1 MFGMAIG
8 ERQIAT
14 LRVPVGRNIPPNSGI
29 APELGV
35 RHSERAIKYLVLE
48 DVNENPSLDRVWIF
62 NGGEF
67 FETWVGP
74 TQGIQFR
81 RAVNA
86 EAHIVAARAG
96 LRKLDPGEGRDGGA
110 VGRTMVN
117 SQSTVVREKQ
127 TILDAG
133 RIHIINIIGA
143 PGGSRYGRA
152 APQEGDRVVRWQKI
166 LVVHGVKM
174 PTSLQLFHVIQTG
187 NGHGF

>member
-1 MFGMAIG
+1 MFGMAIC

-29 APELGV
+29 TPELRV
-35 RHSERAIKYLVLE
+35 RHSKRGIKNLILE
-48 DVNENPSLDRVWIF
+48 DVNKNPGFDRIRIF

-74 TQGIQFR
+74 TVRIQFR

-86 EAHIVAARAG
+86 EAHIVAAPAELG
-96 LRKLDPGEGRDGGA
+96 ELDPGEGRDGGA

-117 SQSTVVREKQ
+117 PQRTIVREEQ

-133 RIHIINIIGA
+133 RINIINIIRA
-143 PGGSRYGRA
+143 LGGSRYGRA
-152 APQEGDRVVRWQKI
+152 APQEGD
-166 LVVHGVKM
+166 
-174 PTSLQLFHVIQTG
+174 
-187 NGHGF
+187 